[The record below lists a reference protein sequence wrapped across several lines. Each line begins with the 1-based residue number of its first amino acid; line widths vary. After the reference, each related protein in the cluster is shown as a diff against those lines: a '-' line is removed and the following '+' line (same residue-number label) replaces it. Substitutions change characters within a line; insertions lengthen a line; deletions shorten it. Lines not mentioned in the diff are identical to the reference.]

1 MKNGPLASL
10 VLALA
15 AVGRLLIG
23 LLAMVGRVTTFTFT
37 ILARGVRPPYYPA
50 RVVAQIMEIG
60 WYSLPVVGLTA
71 IFTGSA
77 LAQQIYTGGSRFN
90 ASSTVPAIVVF
101 GMVRELGPVLVGLM
115 VAGRVASAMA
125 AELGTMRVT
134 EQLDAL
140 TTLRTDSFRYLIAPR
155 LFAAVVA
162 LPVLVLIANSIGIMG
177 GYLLSIYKLG
187 FNPASYL
194 ATTRAYLEWDDIR
207 MAVVKAAVFGAII
220 AIMGCYNGC
229 RTAGGA
235 AGVGKAT
242 TDAVVSSFVL
252 ILFSD
257 LIITIVAFG

>member
-1 MKNGPLASL
+1 
-10 VLALA
+10 
-15 AVGRLLIG
+15 
-23 LLAMVGRVTTFTFT
+23 MVGRVTVFAFT
-37 ILARGVRPPYYPA
+37 ILVRGLTPPYYPM
-50 RVVAQIMEIG
+50 RFLAQIMEIG

-77 LAQQIYTGGSRFN
+77 LAQQIFTGGSRFN

-140 TTLRTDSFRYLIAPR
+140 ATLRTDSFRYLIAPR
-155 LFAAVVA
+155 LFAAVIA
-162 LPVLVLIANSIGIMG
+162 LPLMVLVANSIGIMG
-177 GYLLSIYKLG
+177 GYLLSVYKLG
-187 FNPASYL
+187 FNAASYL
-194 ATTRAYLEWDDIR
+194 ATTRQYLEAEDVR
-207 MAVVKAAVFGAII
+207 MAVIKAAVFGFII
-220 AIMGCYNGC
+220 ALMGCYNGL

>member
-1 MKNGPLASL
+1 MTESLPASIL
-10 VLALA
+10 NAFA
-15 AVGRLLIG
+15 AIGRVVIG
-23 LLAMVGRVTTFTFT
+23 LFAMVGRITTFAFT
-37 ILARGVRPPYYPA
+37 ALIRAVTPPYYPA
-50 RVVAQIMEIG
+50 RFFAQLMEIG

-77 LAQQIYTGGSRFN
+77 LAQQIYTGGSRFD

-115 VAGRVASAMA
+115 VSGRVASAMA
-125 AELGTMRVT
+125 AELGTMQVT

-140 TTLRTDSFRYLIAPR
+140 ATLRTDAFRYLIVPR
-155 LFAAVVA
+155 MVAAVIA
-162 LPVLVLIANSIGIMG
+162 LPVMVLIANTIGIMG
-177 GYLLSIYKLG
+177 GFLLAIYKLG

-194 ATTRAYLEWDDIR
+194 ATTREFLQADDIW
-207 MAVVKAAVFGAII
+207 MAVIKAAVFGFII
-220 AIMGCYNGC
+220 GLMGCYNGL

-242 TDAVVSSFVL
+242 TDAVVSAFML

-257 LIITIVAFG
+257 LIITIVAIH

>member
-1 MKNGPLASL
+1 MIKAIPAFPL
-10 VLALA
+10 LAFA
-15 AVGRLLIG
+15 AIGRLVVG
-23 LLAMVGRVTTFTFT
+23 LLAMVGRVTKFALTT
-37 ILARGVRPPYYPA
+37 IVRAVTPPYYPA
-50 RVVAQIMEIG
+50 RLFAQIMEIG
-60 WYSLPVVGLTA
+60 WFSLPVVGLTA

-140 TTLRTDSFRYLIAPR
+140 ATLRTDSYRYLIAPR
-155 LFAAVVA
+155 LVAAVLA
-162 LPVLVLIANSIGIMG
+162 LPVMVLIANSIGIMG

-194 ATTRAYLEWDDIR
+194 ATTRQFLEWDDIR
-207 MAVVKAAVFGAII
+207 MAVVKAAVFGFII
-220 AIMGCYNGC
+220 ALMGCYNGLHT
-229 RTAGGA
+229 RGGA

-257 LIITIVAFG
+257 LVITIVAFG

>member
-1 MKNGPLASL
+1 MTDGPFAPIVKSF
-10 VLALA
+10 A
-15 AVGRLLIG
+15 AIGRIAIG
-23 LLAMVGRVTTFTFT
+23 LFAMVGRITLFAFTTLIRAVT
-37 ILARGVRPPYYPA
+37 PPYYPS
-50 RVVAQIMEIG
+50 RFLAQLMEIG

-77 LAQQIYTGGSRFN
+77 LAQQIYTGGSRFD

-140 TTLRTDSFRYLIAPR
+140 ATLRTDNYRYLIAPR

-162 LPVLVLIANSIGIMG
+162 LPLMVLIANAIGIMG
-177 GYLLSIYKLG
+177 GYLLAVYKLG
-187 FNPASYL
+187 FNASAYL
-194 ATTRAYLEWDDIR
+194 ASTRQYLPKDDVQ
-207 MAVVKAAVFGAII
+207 MALVKAAVFGFII
-220 AIMGCYNGC
+220 AIMGCYNGF

-242 TDAVVSSFVL
+242 TDAVVSSFML

>member
-1 MKNGPLASL
+1 MTDGFLAPFL
-10 VLALA
+10 NAFAAIGRLAL
-15 AVGRLLIG
+15 G
-23 LLAMVGRVTTFTFT
+23 LLAVAGRVTTFVCTTLFRAAT
-37 ILARGVRPPYYPA
+37 PPYYPA
-50 RVVAQIMEIG
+50 RFAAQLMEIG
-60 WYSLPVVGLTA
+60 WFSLPVVGLTA

-77 LAQQIYTGGSRFN
+77 LAQQIYTGGSRFD

-101 GMVRELGPVLVGLM
+101 GMVRELGPVLCGLM

-140 TTLRTDSFRYLIAPR
+140 TTLRTDAYRYLIAPR
-155 LFAAVVA
+155 LFACVIA
-162 LPVLVLIANSIGIMG
+162 LPVMVLIANTIGIMG
-177 GYLLSIYKLG
+177 GYLLAVYKLG
-187 FNPASYL
+187 FNPA
-194 ATTRAYLEWDDIR
+194 AYLNSTRQYLRFDDIQ
-207 MAVVKAAVFGAII
+207 MALVKAAVFGFII
-220 AIMGCYNGC
+220 AIMGCYNGF

-242 TDAVVSSFVL
+242 TDAVVSSFML

>member
-1 MKNGPLASL
+1 MTDGPLAPIL
-10 VLALA
+10 NAFAAIGRLAL
-15 AVGRLLIG
+15 G
-23 LLAMVGRVTTFTFT
+23 LFAMVGRVTTFTVT
-37 ILARGVRPPYYPA
+37 TLIRAVTPPYYPA
-50 RVVAQIMEIG
+50 RFGAQLMEIG
-60 WYSLPVVGLTA
+60 WFSLPVVGLTA

-77 LAQQIYTGGSRFN
+77 LAQQIYTGGSRFD

-101 GMVRELGPVLVGLM
+101 GMVRELGPVLCGLM

-140 TTLRTDSFRYLIAPR
+140 TTLRTDAYRYLIAPR
-155 LFAAVVA
+155 LFACVIA
-162 LPVLVLIANSIGIMG
+162 LPIMVLIANTIGIMG
-177 GYLLSIYKLG
+177 GYLLAVYKLG
-187 FNPASYL
+187 FNPATYL
-194 ATTRAYLEWDDIR
+194 ASTRQYLQMDDVQ
-207 MAVVKAAVFGAII
+207 MALVKAAVFGFII
-220 AIMGCYNGC
+220 AIMGCYNGF

-242 TDAVVSSFVL
+242 TDAVVSSFML

>member
-1 MKNGPLASL
+1 MNDGPLSPL
-10 VLALA
+10 VRAFA
-15 AVGRLLIG
+15 AIGRLVIG
-23 LLAMVGRVTTFTFT
+23 PFAMIGRVTLFIFTT
-37 ILARGVRPPYYPA
+37 LIRALTPPYYPA
-50 RVVAQIMEIG
+50 RFFAQMMEIG

-77 LAQQIYTGGSRFN
+77 LAQQIYTGGSRFD

-101 GMVRELGPVLVGLM
+101 GMVRELGPVLCGLM

-140 TTLRTDSFRYLIAPR
+140 TTLRTDAFRYLIAPR
-155 LFAAVVA
+155 LFACVIA
-162 LPVLVLIANSIGIMG
+162 LPIMVLIANSIGIMG
-177 GYLLSIYKLG
+177 GYLLAVYKLG

-194 ATTRAYLEWDDIR
+194 MSTRKYLQMDDVQ
-207 MAVVKAAVFGAII
+207 MALVKAAVFGFII
-220 AIMGCYNGC
+220 AIMGCYNGF

-242 TDAVVSSFVL
+242 TDAVVSSFML